1 MNFNIIKICIYL
13 LIIIIFFLV
22 YWLIVILNKK
32 KASNQ
37 KQVEQLVFSKQ
48 GKKIKI
54 NLNKKRYIL

>member
-37 KQVEQLVFSKQ
+37 KQVEQLGFLKQ
-48 GKKIKI
+48 GKK
-54 NLNKKRYIL
+54 YES